1 MGCTTNCI
9 ICITAVIVDQETD
22 ANIAYQSARIC
33 WLQPAIALLVAF
45 AILVAVIL
53 AYNSVVFLVV
63 IVSIYWLFKAGE
75 KVCSEMNK
83 GNSVVSV
90 IWRHFK
96 VFAGTS
102 SLLSLSW
109 STAVLRILENFR
121 WLWYLF
127 MVSVT
132 LQAILLL
139 LYLY

>member
-1 MGCTTNCI
+1 M
-9 ICITAVIVDQETD
+9 
-22 ANIAYQSARIC
+22 
-33 WLQPAIALLVAF
+33 
-45 AILVAVIL
+45 
-53 AYNSVVFLVV
+53 
-63 IVSIYWLFKAGE
+63 IVSIYWLFKAEE

-96 VFAGTS
+96 VFAETS

-139 LYLY
+139 LYLYYMTKLDVCMEIFLQRSLIRDRH